1 MTMLTNLTKRL
12 KTGTALQSIGLIAI
26 ILGISISMQISNG
39 NFLSSANL
47 EVMAMNLIFEGIM
60 AIGMTF
66 VIIGGGIDL
75 SVSGVFPFAEI
86 IVAKLMVQAGLPV
99 VPAIMITLTLCL
111 GIGLLN
117 ATLINLLRVHPM
129 VITMGMMLTLR
140 GINLAITNGRSIA
153 GFSDEF
159 IFLGQ
164 GKLLGINLP
173 IVFFIVAAIIL
184 GYLLKNHPY
193 FRQLYFIGGGERAA
207 RLSGV
212 KVGQVKSVVYMLSAL
227 LAGIAG
233 VMAAAQYGA
242 AHWSHGNLS
251 ELKAIAAVAIGG
263 ADVNGGSGNVF
274 GTVLGISFLAVVHN
288 AFVSSGINTFW
299 YDAVNGLMLLIAILF
314 SKYIERKNV
323 AAVLRV
329 KQMKLDEASGK
340 GGSPPAGMAE
350 ARS

>member
-1 MTMLTNLTKRL
+1 MLTTLKKKL
-12 KTGTALQSIGLIAI
+12 KTGAALQAVGLTVI
-26 ILGISISMQISNG
+26 ILLIGISMQILNG
-39 NFLSSANL
+39 NFLSAANM
-47 EVMAMNLIFEGIM
+47 EVMVMNLIFEGIM

-75 SVSGVFPFAEI
+75 SVSAVFPFAEI
-86 IVAKLMVQAGLPV
+86 IVAKLMIEAGLPIFPSILV
-99 VPAIMITLTLCL
+99 TLALCL

-117 ATLINLLRVHPM
+117 ATLINVLRVHPM

-140 GINLAITNGRSIA
+140 GINLAITNGKSIA

-159 IFLGQ
+159 LFLGQ
-164 GKLLGINLP
+164 GTLFGINIP
-173 IVFFIVAAIIL
+173 IVFFLFAAITL

-212 KVGQVKSVVYMLSAL
+212 KVEQVKTVVYMLSAL

-233 VMAAAQYGA
+233 IMAAAQYGA

-274 GTVLGISFLAVVHN
+274 GTVLGIAFLAVVHN

-314 SKYIERKNV
+314 SKYIERKN
-323 AAVLRV
+323 ARAVLSA
-329 KQMKLDEASGK
+329 KQMKLDESG
-340 GGSPPAGMAE
+340 GYPNTNMAE
-350 ARS
+350 QRA